1 MNRKLSYNGKELY
14 QMTISELEEQLK
26 TNQKRILVRSLFL
39 LLVTLAAGFTMPIL
53 VIFPIAVLVITDYWI
68 LQNNK
73 EIRREIERR
82 YLKFNIQL
90 YRVVYVAT

>member
-26 TNQKRILVRSLFL
+26 TNQTRILMRSLFL
-39 LLVTLAAGFTMPIL
+39 ILVTLAAGFAMPIL
-53 VIFPIAVLVITDYWI
+53 VIFPIAVLVITDYWL

-73 EIRREIERR
+73 EIRRR
-82 YLKFNIQL
+82 LKEDS
-90 YRVVYVAT
+90 

>member
-14 QMTISELEEQLK
+14 QMTISELEAQLK
-26 TNQKRILVRSLFL
+26 TNQTRMLIRSLFL
-39 LLVTLAAGFTMPIL
+39 LLVTLAAGFAMPIL
-53 VIFPIAVLVITDYWI
+53 VVFPIAVLLITDYWL

-82 YLKFNIQL
+82 
-90 YRVVYVAT
+90 

>member
-1 MNRKLSYNGKELY
+1 
-14 QMTISELEEQLK
+14 MTINEMEEQLK
-26 TNQKRILVRSLFL
+26 KNQKRILIRSLFL

-53 VIFPIAVLVITDYWI
+53 VIFPIAVLVITGYWI

-82 YLKFNIQL
+82 
-90 YRVVYVAT
+90 

>member
-14 QMTISELEEQLK
+14 QMTISELETQLK
-26 TNQKRILVRSLFL
+26 TNQTRILVRSLFL
-39 LLVTLAAGFTMPIL
+39 LLIALVAVFVIPIL
-53 VIFPIAVLVITDYWI
+53 VVFPITVLVITDYWL

-82 YLKFNIQL
+82 
-90 YRVVYVAT
+90 

>member
-1 MNRKLSYNGKELY
+1 MICLNNFKEEWIWKELY

-82 YLKFNIQL
+82 
-90 YRVVYVAT
+90 

>member
-14 QMTISELEEQLK
+14 QMTISELEAQLK
-26 TNQKRILVRSLFL
+26 TNQTRILIRSLFL
-39 LLVTLAAGFTMPIL
+39 LLVTLAAGFAMPIL
-53 VIFPIAVLVITDYWI
+53 VVFLIAVLLITDYWL

-82 YLKFNIQL
+82 
-90 YRVVYVAT
+90 

>member
-1 MNRKLSYNGKELY
+1 MNRKFSYNGIELY
-14 QMTISELEEQLK
+14 QMTISQLEEQLK
-26 TNQKRILVRSLFL
+26 VNQKRIIVRSLFL

-73 EIRREIERR
+73 EIKREIERR
-82 YLKFNIQL
+82 
-90 YRVVYVAT
+90 

>member
-14 QMTISELEEQLK
+14 QMTISELEAQLK
-26 TNQKRILVRSLFL
+26 TNQTRILIRSLFL
-39 LLVTLAAGFTMPIL
+39 LLVTLAAGFAMPIL
-53 VIFPIAVLVITDYWI
+53 VVFPITVLLITDYWL

-82 YLKFNIQL
+82 
-90 YRVVYVAT
+90 

>member
-26 TNQKRILVRSLFL
+26 TNQKRILIRSLFL

-53 VIFPIAVLVITDYWI
+53 VIFPIVVLVITDYWL
-68 LQNNK
+68 LQNNN
-73 EIRREIERR
+73 EIKREIERR
-82 YLKFNIQL
+82 
-90 YRVVYVAT
+90 

>member
-26 TNQKRILVRSLFL
+26 TNQKRILIRSLFL

-53 VIFPIAVLVITDYWI
+53 VIFPIEVLVITDYWI

-82 YLKFNIQL
+82 
-90 YRVVYVAT
+90 

>member
-26 TNQKRILVRSLFL
+26 TNQKRIFVRSLFL
-39 LLVTLAAGFTMPIL
+39 LLVTLVAGFTMPIL
-53 VIFPIAVLVITDYWI
+53 VIFPITVLVITDYWI

-82 YLKFNIQL
+82 
-90 YRVVYVAT
+90 